1 MSVVFPTP
9 GRPVMAI
16 RPLIGIPP
24 HSILSSMDDKLE
36 LLAIIKDELRRHPRM
51 GPEDLRK
58 LIAQSVFGGD
68 HLLEDVDRFLRGL
81 RGEWAA
87 LSGKAVDGGAI
98 QRIDPGGKTARL
110 HLAPCKAVGIE
121 VSALA
126 DFLVSQ
132 PRKRGRRAVFD
143 ARWSDV
149 IALATRARIPFD
161 PDVLPDLATLEA
173 LPHHSAGYGFA
184 AYRIVN
190 DITAPGIAAQ
200 IRLWGLTE

>member
-24 HSILSSMDDKLE
+24 HSILSSMDGKSE
-36 LLAIIKDELRRHPRM
+36 LLAIIKDELRWHPKM
-51 GPEDLRK
+51 GPDDLRK
-58 LIAQSVFGGD
+58 LIVQSVFGGD
-68 HLLEDVDRFLRGL
+68 HLLGNVDRFRRELVR
-81 RGEWAA
+81 EWAA
-87 LSGKAVDGGAI
+87 LPGKALGSGAI
-98 QRIDPGGKTARL
+98 QRIDPSAKTARL
-110 HLAPCKAVGIE
+110 HLAPCKAVGID

-126 DFLVSQ
+126 DFLASQ
-132 PRKRGRRAVFD
+132 PRKGGLRSGFE

-149 IALATRARIPFD
+149 IALAAWARIPFD
-161 PDVLPDLATLEA
+161 ADALSDLAALEA

-190 DITAPGIAAQ
+190 DVTAPGIAAQ
-200 IRLWGLTE
+200 IRLWGLAE